1 MLSIYFAFLN
11 CITSFCKVFYFRYQ
25 SLHDPV
31 QIRRENLEDSLLLH
45 QFNRDVEDEL
55 SWISEKEPLAASSD
69 LGNNLVTVQNLQKKH
84 QVCSF

>member
-1 MLSIYFAFLN
+1 M
-11 CITSFCKVFYFRYQ
+11 
-25 SLHDPV
+25 HDPV

-84 QVCSF
+84 QVCSYSLFNKYLNIHKQF

>member
-1 MLSIYFAFLN
+1 MF
-11 CITSFCKVFYFRYQ
+11 VRYQ

-55 SWISEKEPLAASSD
+55 SWICEKEPLAASTD

-84 QVCSF
+84 QVIIFK